1 MKGIVLDNDLDL
13 KVENGTLAFGEV
25 TYQNQ
30 KILILADKG
39 ELKANPMRG
48 VGVRRYLEDTTPDA
62 LAREIRL
69 EFGADGMKV
78 NAININ
84 ADLEIQVDAKYNNDN
99 N

>member
-1 MKGIVLDNDLDL
+1 MLGIVLDNDLDL
-13 KVENGTLAFGEV
+13 KVTNGSLAFGEV

-48 VGVRRYLEDTTPDA
+48 VGVRRYLENETPDA

-69 EFGADGMKV
+69 EFSADGMKV
-78 NAININ
+78 NTININ
-84 ADLEIQVDAKYNNDN
+84 ADLEIQVDAIYKNDSN
-99 N
+99 